1 MKYVKRIMLCKNNE
15 TQLDVFIYA
24 YKTCCAKEG
33 KKKKKTRDA
42 VWREFLELED
52 VSRRKQSESPHP
64 NRILCSLVHKH
75 CTVKFYI

>member
-33 KKKKKTRDA
+33 KKKKKHVTLSGGNFWNWKMSVGVNKVKA
-42 VWREFLELED
+42 HI
-52 VSRRKQSESPHP
+52 Q
-64 NRILCSLVHKH
+64 
-75 CTVKFYI
+75 TVYYVLLYINTAL